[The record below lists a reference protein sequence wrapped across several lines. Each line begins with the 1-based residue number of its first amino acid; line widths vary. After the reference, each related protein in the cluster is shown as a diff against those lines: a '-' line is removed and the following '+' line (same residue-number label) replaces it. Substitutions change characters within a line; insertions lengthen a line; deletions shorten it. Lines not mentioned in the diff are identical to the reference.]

1 MVGVLLRKQMH
12 ERLSYFKR
20 NRKNIDVVGILLSA
34 VLVALVLF
42 VVATV
47 FKQFIEKYSTIRINN
62 VLDVNARL
70 YEIMTIVYEI
80 VLLISVFG
88 STAQLARSIFESD
101 DRNVLAVLPIKPQ
114 AIFIAKM
121 IGLYFSQAV
130 LSVCVTLPLVVV
142 FAQVTSQDTA
152 FIVIAT
158 VASLLIPFISLGVA
172 SILCLPFYFI
182 KRFFQS
188 KYILFLVSVT
198 ALAAVLFFGYAKML
212 KFFEQLMATGD
223 IKFFFSQEIM
233 EFIIDLTAKLV
244 PANFISKLIFGI
256 NPIMNGLMLLAI
268 IVGLGLIG
276 FGVEYLL
283 YNLAIKI
290 RVQNNDGI
298 VFHAKRL
305 SRPRSVTKGLMYKEL
320 GAILFTPD
328 YAFQYVSVAAILP
341 VMVYFCIG
349 LGESLLGSL
358 LHVEMNFE
366 LALLLTV
373 LFGSLTNTF
382 CAINISRE
390 GRSFYLQKTLPIK
403 YTKLIGVKIVLNF
416 IVTIL
421 SVGISTA
428 VITVL
433 GYIEY
438 LEGAFVFF
446 IGVVMGLAQ
455 ICFATRKDLNKPFF
469 PTEEDNTVKESN
481 GNVSTIIVLGMIT
494 SLIVG
499 GVPLGFGVLGNFKS
513 IEIIADVEGFTYLFA
528 GAVAMVTL
536 VASLLYT
543 FIGMKK
549 KFERLSEGD

>member
-20 NRKNIDVVGILLSA
+20 NRKNIDVVGMLLSG

-42 VVATV
+42 VVAMV

-80 VLLISVFG
+80 VLFISIFG
-88 STAQLARSIFESD
+88 STTQLARSIFESD

-121 IGLYFSQAV
+121 ISLYFSQAV
-130 LSVCVTLPLVVV
+130 LAVCVTLPLVIV
-142 FAQVTSQDTA
+142 FAQVTGQSIY
-152 FIVIAT
+152 FIAIST
-158 VASLLIPFISLGVA
+158 VASLLIPVISLGVA

-198 ALAAVLFFGYAKML
+198 VLAAALFVGYAKIL
-212 KFFEQLMATGD
+212 EFFENLMATGD

-233 EFIIDLTAKLV
+233 DFIIGLTAKLV
-244 PANFISKLIFGI
+244 PANFLARLVFGI
-256 NPIMNGLMLLAI
+256 DPMLNGIMLLVI
-268 IVGLGLIG
+268 IVALGIIG
-276 FGVEYLL
+276 FVVEYLL
-283 YNLAIKI
+283 YNAAIKI

-298 VFHAKRL
+298 VFHAKKL
-305 SRPRSVTKGLMYKEL
+305 SRPRSITKGLVYKEL

-328 YAFQYVSVAAILP
+328 YAFQYISVAAILP

-349 LGESLLGSL
+349 LGESLLSSL
-358 LHVEMNFE
+358 LHIEMNFE
-366 LALLLTV
+366 IAILLTV

-382 CAINISRE
+382 CAINVSRE

-403 YTKLIGVKIVLNF
+403 YTKLIGVKIILNF
-416 IVTIL
+416 VVTVL
-421 SVGISTA
+421 SVGISTL
-428 VITVL
+428 VITKL

-446 IGVVMGLAQ
+446 VGIVMGLAQ
-455 ICFATRKDLNKPFF
+455 ICFATRKDLNNPYF

-494 SLIVG
+494 SLIIG
-499 GVPLGFGVLGNFKS
+499 GVPLAFTVLGTLKS
-513 IEIIADVEGFTYLFA
+513 VESIEGFTYLFA
-528 GAVAMVTL
+528 GGVSIIL
-536 VASLLYT
+536 LIASLLYT
-543 FIGMKK
+543 FIGMRK

>member
-20 NRKNIDVVGILLSA
+20 NRKNIDLVGMLLSA

-42 VVATV
+42 VVAIV

-80 VLLISVFG
+80 VLIISIFG
-88 STAQLARSIFESD
+88 STTQLARSIFESD

-130 LSVCVTLPLVVV
+130 LAVCVTLPLVIV
-142 FAQVTSQDTA
+142 FAQVTSQSIY
-152 FIVIAT
+152 FIVIST
-158 VASLLIPFISLGVA
+158 IASLLIPFISLGVA

-198 ALAAVLFFGYAKML
+198 ALAAVLFVGYAKIL
-212 KFFEQLMATGD
+212 EFFENLMATGD
-223 IKFFFSQEIM
+223 IKFFFSQEVM
-233 EFIIDLTAKLV
+233 DFIINLTAKLV
-244 PANFISKLIFGI
+244 PANFLARLVFGI
-256 NPIMNGLMLLAI
+256 NPALNGGILVAI
-268 IVGLGLIG
+268 IIALGLIG

-283 YNLAIKI
+283 YNAAIKI

-298 VFHAKRL
+298 VFHAKKL
-305 SRPRSVTKGLMYKEL
+305 SRPRSITKGLVYKEL

-349 LGESLLGSL
+349 LGESLMSSL
-358 LHVEMNFE
+358 LHVEMNLE
-366 LALLLTV
+366 IALLLTV

-390 GRSFYLQKTLPIK
+390 GRSFYLQKTLPIR
-403 YTKLIGVKIVLNF
+403 YTKLIGVKIALNF
-416 IVTIL
+416 VVTIL
-421 SVGISTA
+421 SVGISTI
-428 VITVL
+428 VITAL

-438 LEGAFVFF
+438 IEGAFVFF
-446 IGVVMGLAQ
+446 VGIVMGLAQ

-494 SLIVG
+494 SLIIG
-499 GVPLGFGVLGNFKS
+499 GVPLAITVLGTLKNEAG
-513 IEIIADVEGFTYLFA
+513 IEGFTYLFA
-528 GAVAMVTL
+528 GVVAL
-536 VASLLYT
+536 VMLIASLLYT
-543 FIGMKK
+543 FIGMRK

>member
-130 LSVCVTLPLVVV
+130 LAVCVTLPLVIV

-494 SLIVG
+494 SLIIG

>member
-1 MVGVLLRKQMH
+1 M
-12 ERLSYFKR
+12 
-20 NRKNIDVVGILLSA
+20 
-34 VLVALVLF
+34 
-42 VVATV
+42 
-47 FKQFIEKYSTIRINN
+47 
-62 VLDVNARL
+62 
-70 YEIMTIVYEI
+70 
-80 VLLISVFG
+80 
-88 STAQLARSIFESD
+88 
-101 DRNVLAVLPIKPQ
+101 
-114 AIFIAKM
+114 
-121 IGLYFSQAV
+121 
-130 LSVCVTLPLVVV
+130 
-142 FAQVTSQDTA
+142 
-152 FIVIAT
+152 
-158 VASLLIPFISLGVA
+158 
-172 SILCLPFYFI
+172 
-182 KRFFQS
+182 
-188 KYILFLVSVT
+188 
-198 ALAAVLFFGYAKML
+198 LFFGYAKML

-549 KFERLSEGD
+549 KFERFSEGD

>member
-20 NRKNIDVVGILLSA
+20 NRKNIDVVGMLLSA

-142 FAQVTSQDTA
+142 FAQVTSQSIY
-152 FIVIAT
+152 FIVIST
-158 VASLLIPFISLGVA
+158 IASLLIPFISLGVA

-198 ALAAVLFFGYAKML
+198 ALAAVLFVGYAKIL
-212 KFFEQLMATGD
+212 EFFENLMATGD
-223 IKFFFSQEIM
+223 IKFFFSQEVM
-233 EFIIDLTAKLV
+233 DFIINLTAKLV
-244 PANFISKLIFGI
+244 PANFLARLVFGI
-256 NPIMNGLMLLAI
+256 NPALNGGILVAIMIA
-268 IVGLGLIG
+268 LGLIG

-283 YNLAIKI
+283 YNAAIKI

-298 VFHAKRL
+298 VFHAKKL
-305 SRPRSVTKGLMYKEL
+305 SRPRSITKGLVYKEL

-349 LGESLLGSL
+349 LGESLMSSL

-366 LALLLTV
+366 IALLLTV

-390 GRSFYLQKTLPIK
+390 GRSFYLQKTLPIR
-403 YTKLIGVKIVLNF
+403 YTKLIGVKIALNF
-416 IVTIL
+416 VVTIL

-433 GYIEY
+433 GYVEY
-438 LEGAFVFF
+438 LEGAFIFF
-446 IGVVMGLAQ
+446 VGIVMGLAQ

-494 SLIVG
+494 SLIIG
-499 GVPLGFGVLGNFKS
+499 GVPLVITVLGTLKNEAG
-513 IEIIADVEGFTYLFA
+513 IEGFTYLFA
-528 GAVAMVTL
+528 SVVAL
-536 VASLLYT
+536 VILIASLLYT
-543 FIGMKK
+543 FIGMRK

>member
-80 VLLISVFG
+80 VLLISIFG

-403 YTKLIGVKIVLNF
+403 YTKLIGVKIALNF

-494 SLIVG
+494 SLIIG

-513 IEIIADVEGFTYLFA
+513 IEIIADIEGFTYLFA

>member
-130 LSVCVTLPLVVV
+130 LAVCVTLPLVIV
-142 FAQVTSQDTA
+142 FAQVTSQSIY
-152 FIVIAT
+152 FIVIST
-158 VASLLIPFISLGVA
+158 IASLLIPFISLGVA

-198 ALAAVLFFGYAKML
+198 ALAAVLFVGYAKIL
-212 KFFEQLMATGD
+212 EFFENLMATGD
-223 IKFFFSQEIM
+223 IKFFFSQEVM
-233 EFIIDLTAKLV
+233 DFIINLTAKLV
-244 PANFISKLIFGI
+244 PANFLARLVFGI
-256 NPIMNGLMLLAI
+256 NPALNGGILVAIMIA
-268 IVGLGLIG
+268 LGLIG

-283 YNLAIKI
+283 YNAAIKI

-298 VFHAKRL
+298 VFHAKKL
-305 SRPRSVTKGLMYKEL
+305 SRPRSITKGLVYKEL

-349 LGESLLGSL
+349 LGESLMSSL

-366 LALLLTV
+366 IALLLTV

-390 GRSFYLQKTLPIK
+390 GRSFYLQKTLPIR
-403 YTKLIGVKIVLNF
+403 YTKLIGVKIALNF
-416 IVTIL
+416 VVTIL

-433 GYIEY
+433 GYVEY

-494 SLIVG
+494 SLIIG
-499 GVPLGFGVLGNFKS
+499 GVPLVITVLGTLKNEAG
-513 IEIIADVEGFTYLFA
+513 IEGFTYLFA
-528 GAVAMVTL
+528 SVVAL
-536 VASLLYT
+536 VILIASLLYT
-543 FIGMKK
+543 FIGMRK

>member
-1 MVGVLLRKQMH
+1 
-12 ERLSYFKR
+12 
-20 NRKNIDVVGILLSA
+20 
-34 VLVALVLF
+34 
-42 VVATV
+42 
-47 FKQFIEKYSTIRINN
+47 
-62 VLDVNARL
+62 
-70 YEIMTIVYEI
+70 
-80 VLLISVFG
+80 
-88 STAQLARSIFESD
+88 
-101 DRNVLAVLPIKPQ
+101 
-114 AIFIAKM
+114 
-121 IGLYFSQAV
+121 
-130 LSVCVTLPLVVV
+130 
-142 FAQVTSQDTA
+142 
-152 FIVIAT
+152 
-158 VASLLIPFISLGVA
+158 
-172 SILCLPFYFI
+172 
-182 KRFFQS
+182 
-188 KYILFLVSVT
+188 
-198 ALAAVLFFGYAKML
+198 
-212 KFFEQLMATGD
+212 
-223 IKFFFSQEIM
+223 
-233 EFIIDLTAKLV
+233 
-244 PANFISKLIFGI
+244 
-256 NPIMNGLMLLAI
+256 
-268 IVGLGLIG
+268 
-276 FGVEYLL
+276 
-283 YNLAIKI
+283 IKI

-305 SRPRSVTKGLMYKEL
+305 SRPRSVTKGLMYKEF

-349 LGESLLGSL
+349 LGESMLGSL

-403 YTKLIGVKIVLNF
+403 YTKLIGVKIALNF
-416 IVTIL
+416 IVTVL

-446 IGVVMGLAQ
+446 IGVIMGLAQ

-481 GNVSTIIVLGMIT
+481 GNVSTIIVLGMVT
-494 SLIVG
+494 SLIIG
-499 GVPLGFGVLGNFKS
+499 GIPLGFGVLGNFKS

-528 GAVAMVTL
+528 GVVAMVTL
-536 VASLLYT
+536 IASLLYT

>member
-130 LSVCVTLPLVVV
+130 LAVCVTLPLVIV
-142 FAQVTSQDTA
+142 FAQVTSQSIY
-152 FIVIAT
+152 FIVIST
-158 VASLLIPFISLGVA
+158 IASLLIPFISLGVA

-198 ALAAVLFFGYAKML
+198 ALAAVLFVGYAKIL
-212 KFFEQLMATGD
+212 EFFENLMATGD
-223 IKFFFSQEIM
+223 IKFFFSQEVM
-233 EFIIDLTAKLV
+233 DFIINLTAKLV
-244 PANFISKLIFGI
+244 PANFLARLVFGI
-256 NPIMNGLMLLAI
+256 NPALNGGILVAIMIA
-268 IVGLGLIG
+268 LGLIG

-283 YNLAIKI
+283 YNAAIKI

-298 VFHAKRL
+298 VFHAKKL
-305 SRPRSVTKGLMYKEL
+305 SRPRSITKGLVYKEL

-349 LGESLLGSL
+349 LGESLMSSL

-366 LALLLTV
+366 IALLLTV

-390 GRSFYLQKTLPIK
+390 GRSFYLQKTLPIR
-403 YTKLIGVKIVLNF
+403 YTKLIGVKIALNF
-416 IVTIL
+416 VVTIL

-433 GYIEY
+433 GYVEY

-494 SLIVG
+494 SLIIG

>member
-20 NRKNIDVVGILLSA
+20 NRKNIDLVGMLLSA

-42 VVATV
+42 VVAIV

-80 VLLISVFG
+80 VLIISIFG
-88 STAQLARSIFESD
+88 STTQLARSIFESD

-130 LSVCVTLPLVVV
+130 LAVCVTLPLVIV
-142 FAQVTSQDTA
+142 FAQVTSQSIY
-152 FIVIAT
+152 FIVIST
-158 VASLLIPFISLGVA
+158 IASLLIPFISLGVA

-198 ALAAVLFFGYAKML
+198 ALAAVLFVGYAKIL
-212 KFFEQLMATGD
+212 EFFENLMATGD
-223 IKFFFSQEIM
+223 IKFFFSQEVM
-233 EFIIDLTAKLV
+233 DFIINLTAKLV
-244 PANFISKLIFGI
+244 PANFLARLVFGI
-256 NPIMNGLMLLAI
+256 NPALNGGILVAIMIA
-268 IVGLGLIG
+268 LGLIG

-283 YNLAIKI
+283 YNAAIKI

-298 VFHAKRL
+298 VFHAKKL
-305 SRPRSVTKGLMYKEL
+305 SRPRSITKGLVYKEL

-349 LGESLLGSL
+349 LGESLMSSL

-366 LALLLTV
+366 MALLLTV

-390 GRSFYLQKTLPIK
+390 GRSFYLQKTLPIR
-403 YTKLIGVKIVLNF
+403 YTKLIGVKIALNF
-416 IVTIL
+416 VVTIL
-421 SVGISTA
+421 SVGISTI
-428 VITVL
+428 VITAL

-438 LEGAFVFF
+438 LEGAFIFF
-446 IGVVMGLAQ
+446 VGIVMGLAQ

-494 SLIVG
+494 SLIIG
-499 GVPLGFGVLGNFKS
+499 GVPLVITVLGTLKKEAG
-513 IEIIADVEGFTYLFA
+513 IEGFTYLFA
-528 GAVAMVTL
+528 GVVAL
-536 VASLLYT
+536 VILIASLLYT
-543 FIGMKK
+543 FIGMRK

>member
-20 NRKNIDVVGILLSA
+20 NRKNIDLVGMLLSA

-42 VVATV
+42 VVAIV
-47 FKQFIEKYSTIRINN
+47 FKQFIEKYSTIRINK

-80 VLLISVFG
+80 VLIISIFG
-88 STAQLARSIFESD
+88 STTQLARSIFESD

-130 LSVCVTLPLVVV
+130 LAVCVTLPLVIV
-142 FAQVTSQDTA
+142 FAQVTSQSIY
-152 FIVIAT
+152 FIVIST
-158 VASLLIPFISLGVA
+158 IASLLIPFISLGVA

-198 ALAAVLFFGYAKML
+198 ALAAVLFVGYAKIL
-212 KFFEQLMATGD
+212 EFFENLMATGD
-223 IKFFFSQEIM
+223 IKFFFSQEVM
-233 EFIIDLTAKLV
+233 DFIINLTAKLV
-244 PANFISKLIFGI
+244 PANFLARLVFGI
-256 NPIMNGLMLLAI
+256 NPALNGGILVAI
-268 IVGLGLIG
+268 IIALGLIG

-283 YNLAIKI
+283 YNAAIKI

-298 VFHAKRL
+298 VFHAKKL
-305 SRPRSVTKGLMYKEL
+305 SRPRSITKGLVYKEL

-349 LGESLLGSL
+349 LGESLMSSL
-358 LHVEMNFE
+358 LHVEMNLE
-366 LALLLTV
+366 IALLLTV

-403 YTKLIGVKIVLNF
+403 YTKLIGVKIALNF
-416 IVTIL
+416 VVTIL
-421 SVGISTA
+421 SVGISTI
-428 VITVL
+428 VITAL
-433 GYIEY
+433 GYVEY
-438 LEGAFVFF
+438 LEGAFIFF
-446 IGVVMGLAQ
+446 VGIVMGLAQ

-494 SLIVG
+494 SLIIG
-499 GVPLGFGVLGNFKS
+499 GVPLVITVLGTLKNEAG
-513 IEIIADVEGFTYLFA
+513 IEGFTYLFA
-528 GAVAMVTL
+528 GVVAL
-536 VASLLYT
+536 VILIASLLYT
-543 FIGMKK
+543 FIGMRK

>member
-20 NRKNIDVVGILLSA
+20 NRKNIDVVGMLLSG

-42 VVATV
+42 VIAMV

-80 VLLISVFG
+80 VLFISIFG
-88 STAQLARSIFESD
+88 STTQLARSIFESD

-121 IGLYFSQAV
+121 ISLYFSQAV
-130 LSVCVTLPLVVV
+130 LAVCVTLPLVIV
-142 FAQVTSQDTA
+142 FAQVTGQSIY
-152 FIVIAT
+152 FIVIST
-158 VASLLIPFISLGVA
+158 VASLLIPVISLGVA

-198 ALAAVLFFGYAKML
+198 VLAAALFVGYAKIL
-212 KFFEQLMATGD
+212 EFFENLMATGD

-233 EFIIDLTAKLV
+233 DFIIGLTAKLV
-244 PANFISKLIFGI
+244 PANFLARLVFGI
-256 NPIMNGLMLLAI
+256 DPMLNGIMLLVI
-268 IVGLGLIG
+268 IVALGIIG
-276 FGVEYLL
+276 FVVEYLL
-283 YNLAIKI
+283 YNAAIKI

-298 VFHAKRL
+298 VFHAKKL
-305 SRPRSVTKGLMYKEL
+305 SRPRSITKGLVYKEL

-328 YAFQYVSVAAILP
+328 YAFQYISVAAILP

-349 LGESLLGSL
+349 LGESLLSSL
-358 LHVEMNFE
+358 LHIEMNFE
-366 LALLLTV
+366 IAILLTV

-382 CAINISRE
+382 CAINVSRE

-403 YTKLIGVKIVLNF
+403 YTKLIGVKIILNF
-416 IVTIL
+416 VVTVL
-421 SVGISTA
+421 SVGISTL
-428 VITVL
+428 VITKL

-446 IGVVMGLAQ
+446 VGIVMGLAQ
-455 ICFATRKDLNKPFF
+455 ICFATRKDLNNPYF

-494 SLIVG
+494 SLIIG
-499 GVPLGFGVLGNFKS
+499 GVPLAFTVLGTLKS
-513 IEIIADVEGFTYLFA
+513 VESIEGFTYLFA
-528 GAVAMVTL
+528 GGVSIIL
-536 VASLLYT
+536 LIASLLYT
-543 FIGMKK
+543 FIGMRK

>member
-20 NRKNIDVVGILLSA
+20 NRKNIDVVGMLLSG

-42 VVATV
+42 VIAMV

-80 VLLISVFG
+80 VLFISIFG
-88 STAQLARSIFESD
+88 STTQLARSIFESD

-121 IGLYFSQAV
+121 ISLYFSQAV
-130 LSVCVTLPLVVV
+130 LAVCVTLPLVIV
-142 FAQVTSQDTA
+142 FAQVTGQSIY
-152 FIVIAT
+152 FIAIST
-158 VASLLIPFISLGVA
+158 VASLLIPVISLGVA

-198 ALAAVLFFGYAKML
+198 VLAAALFVGYAKIL
-212 KFFEQLMATGD
+212 EFFENLMATGD

-233 EFIIDLTAKLV
+233 DFIIGLTAKLV
-244 PANFISKLIFGI
+244 PANFLARLVFGI
-256 NPIMNGLMLLAI
+256 DPMLNGIMLLVI
-268 IVGLGLIG
+268 IVALGIIG
-276 FGVEYLL
+276 FVVEYLL
-283 YNLAIKI
+283 YNAAIKI

-298 VFHAKRL
+298 VFHAKKL
-305 SRPRSVTKGLMYKEL
+305 SRPRSITKGLVYKEL

-328 YAFQYVSVAAILP
+328 YAFQYISVAAILP

-349 LGESLLGSL
+349 LGESLLSSL
-358 LHVEMNFE
+358 LHIEMNFE
-366 LALLLTV
+366 IAILLTV

-382 CAINISRE
+382 CAINVSRE

-403 YTKLIGVKIVLNF
+403 YTKLIGVKIILNF
-416 IVTIL
+416 VVTVL
-421 SVGISTA
+421 SVGISTL
-428 VITVL
+428 VITNL

-446 IGVVMGLAQ
+446 VGIVMGLAQ
-455 ICFATRKDLNKPFF
+455 ICFATRKDLNNPYF

-494 SLIVG
+494 SLIIG
-499 GVPLGFGVLGNFKS
+499 GVPLAFTVLGTLKS
-513 IEIIADVEGFTYLFA
+513 VESIEGFTYLFA
-528 GAVAMVTL
+528 GGVSIIL
-536 VASLLYT
+536 LIASLLYT
-543 FIGMKK
+543 FIGMRK